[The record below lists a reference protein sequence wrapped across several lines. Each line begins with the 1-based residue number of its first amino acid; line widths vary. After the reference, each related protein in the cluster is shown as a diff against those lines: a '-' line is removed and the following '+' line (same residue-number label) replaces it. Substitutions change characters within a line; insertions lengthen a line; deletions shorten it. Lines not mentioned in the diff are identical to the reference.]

1 MKPAQLYGQRTLI
14 ENQHPEGVSP
24 EITEP
29 GLALW
34 EVASV
39 ITSCLVVEWAIF
51 PFAGGRKIIIAIP
64 ILLAVGFMII
74 SHYYRGETLRS
85 IGFRW
90 DNFFAACRILWG
102 PTLVAVAVI
111 LLLGW
116 WWGGSDLSARTPRPR
131 FLLLPLWA
139 LFQQYALQG
148 FINRRVQMGLGE
160 GLKTTLLVALL
171 FGLVHLP
178 NPLLSLFTFLGGLIW
193 ASAYQ
198 RAPNLFAL
206 AVSHSVASLSVAVAL
221 PSSSINSLRVGFKY
235 FG

>member
-1 MKPAQLYGQRTLI
+1 MT
-14 ENQHPEGVSP
+14 ENQNPEGLSP
-24 EITEP
+24 EIAEP

-34 EVASV
+34 EVAAI
-39 ITSCLVVEWAIF
+39 ITSCLVVEWAVF
-51 PFAGGRKIIIAIP
+51 PFAGGRKVIIAMP

-74 SHYYRGETLRS
+74 SHWYRGETLRA

-90 DNFFAACRILWG
+90 DNFFIACRILLL
-102 PTLVAVAVI
+102 PTLAAIAGVVFV
-111 LLLGW
+111 GW
-116 WWGGSDLSARTPRPR
+116 LWGGSDFAARTLRPR
-131 FLLLPLWA
+131 FLLLPFWA

-160 GLKTTLLVALL
+160 GFKTTLVVALL

-178 NPLLSLFTFLGGLIW
+178 NPLLSLLTFLGGLIW

-206 AVSHSVASLSVAVAL
+206 AASHSIASLGVALAL

>member
-1 MKPAQLYGQRTLI
+1 M
-14 ENQHPEGVSP
+14 
-24 EITEP
+24 
-29 GLALW
+29 
-34 EVASV
+34 
-39 ITSCLVVEWAIF
+39 VEWAVF
-51 PFAGGRKIIIAIP
+51 PLAGGRRIVIAIP
-64 ILLAVGFMII
+64 ILLAVGFMIF
-74 SHYYRGETLRS
+74 SHYYRDETLRA

-90 DNFFAACRILWG
+90 DNFFTACRILFL
-102 PTLVAVAVI
+102 PTLAAIAVI
-111 LLLGW
+111 LLVGW
-116 WWGGSDLSARTPRPR
+116 LSGSEFTARILRPR
-131 FLLLPLWA
+131 FLLLPFWA

-148 FINRRVQMGLGE
+148 FINRRVQMSLGE
-160 GLKTTLLVALL
+160 GLRTTLLVALL

-206 AVSHSVASLSVAVAL
+206 AASHSIASLALALAL

>member
-1 MKPAQLYGQRTLI
+1 M
-14 ENQHPEGVSP
+14 
-24 EITEP
+24 
-29 GLALW
+29 ALW
-34 EVASV
+34 EVAAV
-39 ITSCLVVEWAIF
+39 ITSCLVVEWAVF
-51 PFAGGRKIIIAIP
+51 PFAGGRKIIVAIP
-64 ILLAVGFMII
+64 TLLAVAYMIL
-74 SHYYRGETLRS
+74 SHYYRGESFRA

-90 DNFFAACRILWG
+90 DNFFVACRILLL
-102 PTLVAVAVI
+102 PTLAGIAAI
-111 LLLGW
+111 LLVGW
-116 WWGGSDLSARTPRPR
+116 WLSGSAFTARTLRPR
-131 FLLLPLWA
+131 FLLLPFWA

-148 FINRRVQMGLGE
+148 FINRRVQMGLGP
-160 GLKTTLLVALL
+160 GLKTTLLVGLL

-206 AVSHSVASLSVAVAL
+206 AASHTIASLALALAL

>member
-1 MKPAQLYGQRTLI
+1 MTESQNSKGLSPGITGQA
-14 ENQHPEGVSP
+14 
-24 EITEP
+24 
-29 GLALW
+29 LALW
-34 EVASV
+34 EVAAV
-39 ITSCLVVEWAIF
+39 ITSCLVVEWAVF
-51 PFAGGRKIIIAIP
+51 PFAGGRKIIVAIP
-64 ILLAVGFMII
+64 TLLAVAYMIL
-74 SHYYRGETLRS
+74 SHYYRGESFRA

-90 DNFFAACRILWG
+90 DNFFVACRILLL
-102 PTLVAVAVI
+102 PTLAGIAAI
-111 LLLGW
+111 LLVGW
-116 WWGGSDLSARTPRPR
+116 WLSGSAFTARTLRPR
-131 FLLLPLWA
+131 FLLLPFWA

-148 FINRRVQMGLGE
+148 FINRRVQMGLGP
-160 GLKTTLLVALL
+160 GLKTTLLVGLL

-206 AVSHSVASLSVAVAL
+206 AASHTIASLALALAL